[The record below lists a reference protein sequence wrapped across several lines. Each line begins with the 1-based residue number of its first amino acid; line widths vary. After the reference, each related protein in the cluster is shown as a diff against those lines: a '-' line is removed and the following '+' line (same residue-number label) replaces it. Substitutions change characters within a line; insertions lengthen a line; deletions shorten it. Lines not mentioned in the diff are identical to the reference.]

1 MDDEKKEE
9 KIKIILLGEVSTGKT
24 SLINVYFNYGFS
36 DNEKTS
42 VSAVFFQSEIIVNEK
57 QYLVELWDTAGQ
69 EKYRSLTKNF
79 IRGTNIVIF
88 VYDITDAYSFNE
100 IENYWID
107 TVKDELKD
115 SAILGIAGNKSD
127 LFDKEVVEKKKG
139 KELANKIGGFFS
151 QTSAKEN
158 PKGFQEFVKMLIE
171 QLLMKKN
178 IIKKGDNIILKESST
193 DNEDNNKK
201 KKCNC

>member
-1 MDDEKKEE
+1 MDEEKEE

-127 LFDKEVVEKKKG
+127 LFENEVVDRNKG
-139 KELANKIGGFFS
+139 KELAKKIGGFFS

-158 PKGFQEFVKMLIE
+158 PKGFQFFVKLLIE